1 MTHTVELVSKDAT
14 KISAY
19 VAQPITSPKGGI
31 VVLQEIFGVN
41 SHIRSVADRFAKAGY
56 LAIAPALFDRIQTG
70 IEFGYDGD
78 DFSSALALMG
88 KLDIDKSL
96 EDTQAAIDF
105 LVEQGVSNI
114 SVVGFC
120 FGGSLAWL
128 AASRLDHL
136 AATVGYYGGNIPDN
150 INEKPQVPVLLHF
163 GELDDHIPLEG
174 IDKVKAA
181 HPEVDIHVYPGAGH
195 GFNCD
200 QRASYEPDSAATAWE
215 RTLTFLDKARS

>member
-1 MTHTVELVSKDAT
+1 MTRTVELVSKDAT

-19 VAQPITSPKGGI
+19 VAQPATAPKGGV

-41 SHIRSVADRFAKAGY
+41 SHIRSVADRFAEAGY
-56 LAIAPALFDRIQTG
+56 LAIAPALFDRIRTG
-70 IEFGYDGD
+70 IELGYDGED
-78 DFSSALALMG
+78 LSSALALMG
-88 KLDIDKSL
+88 QLDIDESL
-96 EDTQAAIDF
+96 EDTQAAVDF
-105 LVEQGVSNI
+105 LQDQGISNI

-128 AASRLDHL
+128 AASRLNHL
-136 AATVGYYGGNIPDN
+136 VASVGYYGGKIPDDV
-150 INEKPQVPVLLHF
+150 NEEPKVPVLLHF

-200 QRASYEPDSAATAWE
+200 LRASYEPDSAAAAWQ
-215 RTLTFLDKARS
+215 RTLAFLDKAHS